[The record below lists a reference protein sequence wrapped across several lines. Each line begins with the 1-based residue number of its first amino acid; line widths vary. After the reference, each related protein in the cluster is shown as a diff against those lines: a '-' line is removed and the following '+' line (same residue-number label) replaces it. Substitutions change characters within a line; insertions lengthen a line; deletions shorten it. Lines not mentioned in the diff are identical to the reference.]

1 MEPATVNIK
10 AAKATKKV
18 SAVTNSAVTNS
29 AVANSEAP
37 MPTPRTLF
45 FYAGYTYGLFK
56 SAYGK
61 IKSVNKQSN
70 TVALPNSFNSVSTFF
85 TTSRTSFMAIY
96 S

>member
-29 AVANSEAP
+29 AVA

-85 TTSRTSFMAIY
+85 TTSRTSFMAI
-96 S
+96 SL